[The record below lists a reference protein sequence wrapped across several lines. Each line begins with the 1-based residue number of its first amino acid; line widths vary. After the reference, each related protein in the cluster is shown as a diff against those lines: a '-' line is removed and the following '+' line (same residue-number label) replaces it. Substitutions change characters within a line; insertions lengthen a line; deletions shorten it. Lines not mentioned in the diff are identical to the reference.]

1 MKGLHT
7 FVICAYKESPYLEE
21 CIRSLKGQTV
31 ESNIKLATST
41 PNEYLQKLCEQ
52 YAIPYYVREGKSNI
66 SLDWEFA
73 LSVADTDY
81 VTIAHQD
88 DVYEE
93 EYVERVAEAIE
104 YAEKQMHQQPL
115 ILFSDYQELIGR
127 EKFANRTNLKI
138 KRILLHPLKKNK
150 RQNRVFWKRWVVRW
164 GNAICCPTVTYHMSL
179 IRQYMER
186 DARKVLFQK
195 HFRSNVD
202 WETWEWLSRK
212 EGSFVYIPHLLMAHR
227 IHEGSETTATI
238 EDRQRGGEDY
248 EMFCKFW
255 PCWIARCLTGAYS
268 ESEKGNIVN

>member
-21 CIRSLKGQTV
+21 CIRSLKDQTV

-93 EYVERVAEAIE
+93 EYVERVVESIE

-115 ILFSDYQELIGR
+115 ILFSDYRELIGG

-138 KRILLHPLKKNK
+138 KRILLHPLKKGK
-150 RQNRVFWKRWVVRW
+150 RQNRVFWKRWVLRW

-179 IRQYMER
+179 IRQYMGR

-255 PCWIARCLTGAYS
+255 PRWMARCLTGAYS